1 MYKQDE
7 AIEMVRNRAQSMLN
21 KSQYPDAMEFEVA
34 IVWACYILGNE
45 KYLIT
50 TNLPDGKY
58 YEVTYNKPKNE
69 MYLDEYIKVHNE
81 GVQCITQ

>member
-7 AIEMVRNRAQSMLN
+7 AIEMVRNRAKSMLN
-21 KSQYPDAMEFEVA
+21 KSQYPDGMEFEVA
-34 IVWACYILGNE
+34 CVWAGYILGNE

-58 YEVTYNKPKNE
+58 YEVTYNKSKNE
-69 MYLDEYIKVHNE
+69 MYLDEYVKTHNKV
-81 GVQCITQ
+81 VQCTTQ